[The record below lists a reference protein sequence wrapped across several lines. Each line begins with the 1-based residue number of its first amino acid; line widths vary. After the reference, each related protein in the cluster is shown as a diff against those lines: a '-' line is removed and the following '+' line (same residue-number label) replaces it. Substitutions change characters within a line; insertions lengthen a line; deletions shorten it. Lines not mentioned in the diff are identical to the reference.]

1 MSGNSKVGLG
11 WVRGSILLA
20 VASMSLGVLGCRTA
34 LPAPPPDQTLRP
46 PPAQA
51 LPPGEPVPPDQPP
64 PPARTLPPDQPA
76 TVPSPTHRQP
86 TPDDSAHHSGHLDPD
101 LVVELTAEQIQA
113 DYQVGRYTAVQL
125 TLAFLDRIQR
135 YEDHYNAFISMNPEA
150 LREAEALDA
159 EFRENGPRGPLHG
172 VPVVVKDNM
181 DMAGLVTTAGFRG
194 FSSEDGGVPMIPGRD
209 AIAVA
214 RLRQAGAIILGKTN
228 LPDFAGHG
236 TRTNSSVGGVT
247 LNPYNTAKAPGG
259 SSGGTATAVNA
270 SFAVLGLGTET
281 GGSIQNP
288 AAAQA
293 LVGVKPTY
301 GLVPLSGVFPM
312 DATYVDV
319 VGPLARSVRDA
330 ALVLDV
336 LAGPALEDLATFAAQ
351 EHIPEEGYAA
361 NLRTGSLRGK
371 RFGLVGP
378 GWREGF
384 LPLAPET
391 EAHYRN
397 AIEALRAQGAQVVE
411 DPFAGR
417 GFVELYGERPRG
429 GRSGSYDLFGYLQ
442 NLGPGAAFR
451 SIEEWEVLTGES
463 FRGSSRRRPPVAPTA
478 TEEGD
483 AYQAWRMRLRTLFR
497 EVLDEHELDGL
508 FFPQA
513 GAPVPDLIQDPE
525 RPEHNPNNHPELPS
539 NIVNALG
546 VPTVTLPFAYY
557 EDGTPFVLAFIGR
570 MWSEAELLSWAYD
583 LEQATRARKP
593 PALVHRPGG

>member
-1 MSGNSKVGLG
+1 MG
-11 WVRGSILLA
+11 WVRCGLLLT
-20 VASMSLGVLGCRTA
+20 SLTLGLGALGCKTA
-34 LPAPPPDQTLRP
+34 VPVPPPDPTLRP
-46 PPAQA
+46 PLAEALTPAQS
-51 LPPGEPVPPDQPP
+51 V
-64 PPARTLPPDQPA
+64 PPDQPA
-76 TVPSPTHRQP
+76 TVPSPTLRPP
-86 TPDDSAHHSGHLDPD
+86 TPVDSLRHLEALDPD

-113 DYQVGRYTAVQL
+113 DYRAGRYTAVQL
-125 TLAFLDRIQR
+125 TQAFLDRIQR
-135 YEDHYNAFISMNPEA
+135 YEGHYNAFISMNPAA
-150 LREAEALDA
+150 LREAEGLDA
-159 EFRENGPRGPLHG
+159 EYRDSGPRGPLHG

-181 DMAGLVTTAGFRG
+181 DMGGLVTTAGFRG
-194 FSSEDGGVPMIPGRD
+194 FGGEEGGVAMIPDRD
-209 AIAVA
+209 AAAVA
-214 RLRQAGAIILGKTN
+214 RLRRAGAIILGKTN

-330 ALVLDV
+330 AMALDV
-336 LAGPALEDLATFAAQ
+336 LAGPTVEDLATFAAQ
-351 EHIPEEGYAA
+351 DHIPEEGYAA
-361 NLRTGSLRGK
+361 SLRTGSLRGR
-371 RFGLVGP
+371 RFGVVGP
-378 GWREGF
+378 GWRDGF

-391 EAHYRN
+391 EAHYRR
-397 AIEALRAQGAQVVE
+397 AIEVLSELGAQAVD

-429 GRSGSYDLFGYLQ
+429 GRSGSYDLFVYLQ
-442 NLGPGAAFR
+442 GLGPGAAFR
-451 SIEEWEVLTGES
+451 SIEEWEELTGES
-463 FRGSSRRRPPVAPTA
+463 FRGSARRRPPVAPTA

-525 RPEHNPNNHPELPS
+525 RPEYNPNNHPELPS

-570 MWSEAELLSWAYD
+570 MWSEAELLTWAYD
-583 LEQATRARKP
+583 LEQATRARRP
-593 PALVHRPGG
+593 PVLEPRPGGRAQARGLSSGPGG